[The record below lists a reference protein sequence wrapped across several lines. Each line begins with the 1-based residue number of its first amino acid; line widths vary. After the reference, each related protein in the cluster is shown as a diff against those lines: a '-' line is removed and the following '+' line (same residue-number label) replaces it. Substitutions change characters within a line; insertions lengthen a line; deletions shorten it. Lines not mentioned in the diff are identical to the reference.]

1 MYQQILVAVDG
12 SDTSKAALNEAIRVA
27 AMSGGKVHAVYV
39 VDQAALFPYAGYYDP
54 IAMIDAFRRDG
65 RAALDDASARL
76 AAAGIASQTELV
88 ETESA
93 TEDVAHCLHRCAKRL
108 GAELVVMRT
117 HGRRGMRRA
126 IMGSVAER
134 LVRLC
139 ECPVL
144 LLRMDDAHAHAPE
157 QNQSATHS
165 GGRS

>member
-12 SDTSKAALNEAIRVA
+12 SETSRAALDEAIRVA
-27 AMSGGKVHAVYV
+27 AITGGKVHAVYV

-54 IAMIDAFRRDG
+54 VAMIDAFRRDG

-76 AAAGIASQTELV
+76 AAAGVATQTELV
-88 ETESA
+88 ETEGPA
-93 TEDVAHCLHRCAKRL
+93 EDVAHCLQKHARRL
-108 GAELVVMRT
+108 GADLVVMGT

-134 LVRLC
+134 MVRLA

-144 LLRMDDAHAHAPE
+144 LVRLDDAHERAAAP
-157 QNQSATHS
+157 TRS
-165 GGRS
+165 GA